1 MSCVITPAVAA
12 GKMGAFDALGGPFV
26 QFCVVLMKAFPPAP
40 VQEVAPGGER
50 GGRGQQVNGDEDQ
63 DPRRGATICSIR

>member
-1 MSCVITPAVAA
+1 LNRIEGTASASMSCVITPAVAA

-40 VQEVAPGGER
+40 VQEVTFGAASAADETSRWR
-50 GGRGQQVNGDEDQ
+50 G
-63 DPRRGATICSIR
+63 